1 MDVSDAD
8 GDGIKG
14 SSYDD
19 ANVTPIAWNPGCSP
33 LPFGWMPITRQWR
46 FYWLDKGPNGNH
58 ATRHGSPT
66 VIPNG
71 QNNLSLIRYSGSNGE
86 YHSFSNLSNI
96 RTVFWVWKNSGG
108 YYFMLGDNNQYHFHK
123 GVLMFDSG
131 WTSSNISNGFLKLNG
146 SVVPVTGTN
155 FPANLCIDLRT
166 TGNVEASSFS
176 SDRNIGGRYANGDL
190 GELLIF
196 TSPLSDGEIE
206 KVEGYLAHKWGLDG
220 DLPSDHSLRLV

>member
-1 MDVSDAD
+1 MTESRGPVTMMLTLHPHSMESRSALPCPLV
-8 GDGIKG
+8 
-14 SSYDD
+14 D
-19 ANVTPIAWNPGCSP
+19 ANHSTSGDS
-33 LPFGWMPITRQWR
+33 T
-46 FYWLDKGPNGNH
+46 WLDKGPNGNH

-131 WTSSNISNGFLKLNG
+131 WTSSNISNGFLKLK
-146 SVVPVTGTN
+146 
-155 FPANLCIDLRT
+155 DL
-166 TGNVEASSFS
+166 SF
-176 SDRNIGGRYANGDL
+176 L
-190 GELLIF
+190 
-196 TSPLSDGEIE
+196 
-206 KVEGYLAHKWGLDG
+206 
-220 DLPSDHSLRLV
+220 